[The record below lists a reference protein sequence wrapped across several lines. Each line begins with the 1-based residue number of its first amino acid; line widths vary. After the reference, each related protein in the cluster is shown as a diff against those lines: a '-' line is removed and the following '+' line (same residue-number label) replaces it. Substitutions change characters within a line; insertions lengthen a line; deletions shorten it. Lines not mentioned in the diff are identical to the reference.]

1 MHFAVAYSKII
12 VLMMTL
18 PDSDTI
24 QIIKDWMLMIIV
36 AVIVGLEL
44 VIMMV
49 GTAIPESRITATP
62 VLINELR
69 QNVSLTLWLASYM
82 YIIVQCHSF
91 RSVYIIIM
99 AIYNVIIL
107 KASSITQ

>member
-1 MHFAVAYSKII
+1 M
-12 VLMMTL
+12 
-18 PDSDTI
+18 I

-49 GTAIPESRITATP
+49 GTAIPESRITAKP

-69 QNVSLTLWLASYM
+69 QNVSLTL
-82 YIIVQCHSF
+82 
-91 RSVYIIIM
+91 
-99 AIYNVIIL
+99 
-107 KASSITQ
+107 